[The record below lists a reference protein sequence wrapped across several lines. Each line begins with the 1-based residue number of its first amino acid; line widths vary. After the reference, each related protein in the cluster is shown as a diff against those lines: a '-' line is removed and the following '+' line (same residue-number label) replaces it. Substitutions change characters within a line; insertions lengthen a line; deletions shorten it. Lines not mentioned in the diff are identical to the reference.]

1 MPEIPGNNSVPGTG
15 VPPGRQPVRPGLT
28 GPGGPAGA
36 GGATGAADDALAAR
50 PQPTSKRFFGVHT
63 DASIMARLAAM
74 GVSPTLGNLRIAQQ
88 LLRYGQGLEPDLI
101 NQVAQAWGQLGHGDA
116 QRLEAVVALMA
127 RGLAVTGPNV
137 QTMTQLLAGGPLAHL
152 LARLTM
158 AVKAEGSPKLG
169 AIGQRLNGLWQLGH
183 LDRDLVGQ
191 LKDFRRLLGE
201 LREEAAKL
209 GPGDL
214 SAELGAELGR
224 FRDLADAHQLLSQ
237 QQPTTVYT
245 PFFIWQQQQPL
256 PAELLVQEE
265 GGGSEGVSSFLKLTL
280 AVDTLTLGR
289 VVVEFVAVREAL
301 SVRFDV
307 ADDKVVK
314 RLSPRLVGLRQRLGA
329 RGYAVDQL
337 TCRPEGAGRAI
348 STLLPVRRDLKKLA
362 RAQGV
367 L

>member
-15 VPPGRQPVRPGLT
+15 VPPGRQPVPPGLT

-36 GGATGAADDALAAR
+36 GRQAGAAEDAAPR
-50 PQPTSKRFFGVHT
+50 PLPTSKRFFGVHT

-88 LLRYGQGLEPDLI
+88 LLRYGQGLEPDLVS
-101 NQVAQAWGQLGHGDA
+101 QVAQAWAQLGQGDP

-127 RGLAVTGPNV
+127 RGLPITGPNL
-137 QTMTQLLAGGPLAHL
+137 QAMTQLLAGGPLAHL

-169 AIGQRLNGLWQLGH
+169 PIGQRLNGLWQLGH
-183 LDRDLVGQ
+183 LDRDLIGQ

-201 LREEAAKL
+201 LREEVDRL
-209 GPGDL
+209 GPADL
-214 SAELGAELGR
+214 SPELGAELGR
-224 FRDLADAHQLLSQ
+224 FRDLAEAHKLLTSQ
-237 QQPTTVYT
+237 HPGTLYT

-256 PAELLVQEE
+256 PAELLLQEE
-265 GGGSEGVSSFLKLTL
+265 GGGSEGVGSFLKLTL

-289 VVVEFVAVREAL
+289 VVVEFVAVRETL
-301 SVRFDV
+301 SLRLDV
-307 ADDKVVK
+307 PDDKTRK
-314 RLSPRLVGLRQRLGA
+314 RVEPRLVALRQRLGQ

-337 TCRPEGAGRAI
+337 TCRPDGAGRAV